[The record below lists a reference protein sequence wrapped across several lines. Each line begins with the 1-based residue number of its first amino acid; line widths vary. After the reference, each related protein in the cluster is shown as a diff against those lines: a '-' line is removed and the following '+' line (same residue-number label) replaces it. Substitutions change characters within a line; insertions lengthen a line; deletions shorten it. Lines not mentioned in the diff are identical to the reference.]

1 MSEFKW
7 NDKMEALA
15 QKHYTPE
22 QLQELRA
29 RPFTAEDQERV
40 GAAWTEVFADIDA
53 LGPSPDSATPAAL
66 DIGWRAQALISE
78 FTQGDPSLFKA
89 AGTMNREALAD
100 PDLAQKMPTTTAHWQ
115 FLGRVFEELK
125 KRGAP

>member
-22 QLQELRA
+22 QLHELRA
-29 RPFTAEDQERV
+29 RPFTAEDRARV
-40 GAAWTEVFADIDA
+40 GAAWERVFADINA
-53 LGPSPDSATPAAL
+53 LGPSPDPASPQAL
-66 DIGWRAQALISE
+66 DIGRRAQALINE

-89 AGTMNREALAD
+89 AATMNREAMND
-100 PDLAQKMPTTTAHWQ
+100 PDLAQNMPTTPAHWQ
-115 FLGRVFEELK
+115 FMARIFEELRK
-125 KRGAP
+125 PG